1 MRRKCRRES
10 ISIDFLQ
17 TAAKTLF
24 SRSKILKKSTLSAAE
39 LEVVPFH
46 NLLAEKLR
54 DFSARDAA
62 VSQDG
67 SFLLNT

>member
-24 SRSKILKKSTLSAAE
+24 SRSKILKKSAAE

-54 DFSARDAA
+54 DFSACDAA